1 MAWGREEMAARA
13 ARELRDGQYVNLG
26 IGLPTLI
33 PNHLQAGVE
42 VVLESENGILGT
54 GPYPTEDQ
62 VDPDLINAGKE
73 TVTVLPGASFFD
85 SALSFS
91 MIRGGHIDVAVLG
104 AMQVSEKGDLANWAI
119 PGKMITGIGGAM
131 DLVHGART
139 VIVVDDPH
147 GQGRL
152 AEDPHRVRAAADRQ
166 GVRGPDHHRPGC
178 ARRDRRRTGARGV
191 RTRCDRRRDHRQD
204 RRQADRN
211 GGPEVKHVYIA
222 DAVRTP
228 IGRYNG
234 GLASVRP
241 DDLAAHTIRELLAHT
256 PNLDPSRI
264 EDVYFGNANGAGE
277 ENRNVARMAALLAGL
292 PTGVPGVTV
301 NRLCASGLE
310 AVIQAARAIAVGDAS
325 IALAGGVES
334 MTRAPY
340 VLPKSDR
347 PFPAG
352 HAELYSTTLGWRM
365 VNPRM
370 DPQWTIPLG
379 ESAELIADKH
389 KISREQQ
396 DEFALASHRKAAKAQ
411 SEGLFG
417 AELVP
422 VPVPQRKGDPL
433 PFAADECV
441 RPDAS
446 LAAMAKLRPSF
457 RTEHSTVTA
466 GNASPLNDGAA
477 ALLLMDEAGLKATG
491 REPLARVS
499 ATGVSALDPHYF
511 GLAPVEAV
519 NRALA
524 KAGRT
529 FADLDVLELNEAF
542 AAQVLGCLAEWPE
555 FDSAILNPRGGAIAL
570 GHPLGAS
577 GARLAGTVAHQLARR
592 GSGTGIAT
600 LCIGVGQGLALVL
613 ER

>member
-1 MAWGREEMAARA
+1 MNTV
-13 ARELRDGQYVNLG
+13 YV
-26 IGLPTLI
+26 
-33 PNHLQAGVE
+33 V
-42 VVLESENGILGT
+42 
-54 GPYPTEDQ
+54 
-62 VDPDLINAGKE
+62 
-73 TVTVLPGASFFD
+73 
-85 SALSFS
+85 
-91 MIRGGHIDVAVLG
+91 
-104 AMQVSEKGDLANWAI
+104 
-119 PGKMITGIGGAM
+119 
-131 DLVHGART
+131 
-139 VIVVDDPH
+139 
-147 GQGRL
+147 
-152 AEDPHRVRAAADRQ
+152 
-166 GVRGPDHHRPGC
+166 
-178 ARRDRRRTGARGV
+178 
-191 RTRCDRRRDHRQD
+191 
-204 RRQADRN
+204 
-211 GGPEVKHVYIA
+211 

-234 GLASVRP
+234 GLAGVRP
-241 DDLAAHTIRELLAHT
+241 DDLAAHAVRELLART
-256 PNLDPSRI
+256 PALDPARI

-292 PTGVPGVTV
+292 PTSVPGVTV

-325 IALAGGVES
+325 VAVAGGVES

-347 PFPAG
+347 AFPAG
-352 HAELYSTTLGWRM
+352 HTELYSTTLGWRM

-370 DPQWTIPLG
+370 DPRWTIPLG

-411 SEGLFG
+411 AEGLFD
-417 AELVP
+417 AELAP
-422 VPVPQRKGDPL
+422 VAIPQRKGDPVL
-433 PFAADECV
+433 FGADECV

-446 LAAMAKLRPSF
+446 LAAMAKLKPSF
-457 RTEHSTVTA
+457 RPGAGTVTA

-477 ALLLMDEAGLKATG
+477 ALLLVDEEGLKATG

-499 ATGVSALDPHYF
+499 ATGAHAVDPDYF

-529 FADLDVLELNEAF
+529 FSDLSVLELNEAF
-542 AAQVLGCLAEWPE
+542 AAQVLGCVAEWPE
-555 FDSAILNPRGGAIAL
+555 FDPAVLNPQGGAIAL

-577 GARLAGTVAHQLARR
+577 GARLAGTVAHQLARK
-592 GSGTGIAT
+592 GSGTGVAT

>member
-1 MAWGREEMAARA
+1 MNP
-13 ARELRDGQYVNLG
+13 LNTVYV
-26 IGLPTLI
+26 
-33 PNHLQAGVE
+33 V
-42 VVLESENGILGT
+42 
-54 GPYPTEDQ
+54 
-62 VDPDLINAGKE
+62 
-73 TVTVLPGASFFD
+73 
-85 SALSFS
+85 
-91 MIRGGHIDVAVLG
+91 
-104 AMQVSEKGDLANWAI
+104 
-119 PGKMITGIGGAM
+119 
-131 DLVHGART
+131 
-139 VIVVDDPH
+139 
-147 GQGRL
+147 
-152 AEDPHRVRAAADRQ
+152 
-166 GVRGPDHHRPGC
+166 
-178 ARRDRRRTGARGV
+178 
-191 RTRCDRRRDHRQD
+191 
-204 RRQADRN
+204 
-211 GGPEVKHVYIA
+211 

-234 GLASVRP
+234 ALASVRP
-241 DDLAAHTIRELLAHT
+241 DDLAAHTIRELLART
-256 PNLDPSRI
+256 PDLDPARI
-264 EDVYFGNANGAGE
+264 GDVYLGNANGAGE

-292 PTGVPGVTV
+292 PTSVPGVTV

-310 AVIQAARAIAVGDAS
+310 AVVQAARAIAVGDAH
-325 IALAGGVES
+325 IAVAGGVES

-370 DPQWTIPLG
+370 DPQWTVPLG

-389 KISREQQ
+389 KITREQQ
-396 DEFALASHRKAAKAQ
+396 DEFALASHRKAAAAREQ
-411 SEGLFG
+411 GLFD
-417 AELVP
+417 AESVP
-422 VPVPQRKGDPL
+422 VPVPRRKGEPEL
-433 PFAADECV
+433 FTEDESV

-446 LAAMAKLRPSF
+446 LAAMARLMPSF
-457 RTEHSTVTA
+457 RTENGTVTA

-477 ALLLMDEAGLKATG
+477 ALLLTDEEGLKATG
-491 REPLARVS
+491 REPLARIS
-499 ATGVSALDPHYF
+499 ATGIHAVDPHYF

-524 KAGRT
+524 RAGRT

-555 FDSAILNPRGGAIAL
+555 FDPVVLNPQGGAIAL

-592 GSGTGIAT
+592 GSGTGVAT